1 MSSGPLK
8 IAVVAGEASSDLIG
22 ADLVRDLQRLHPAL
36 ECVAVGGQHL
46 RATGVQV
53 IQDNE
58 VFSVMGLAEVLKDL
72 PKLLKVKKQVVRD
85 ILAFKPDLFI
95 GVDSPDLNFSIA
107 KAMQKQGIPVVHY
120 VSPSVWAWRPG
131 RVHKM
136 ARFINGL
143 LTLFPFEVDCYKD
156 TGIDARFV
164 GHPLAKQIPLQ
175 VNRSDV
181 RARLGLS
188 DQPVLALLPGSRNR
202 EIRELT
208 PIFARTAQRLQQTN
222 QWQVVSS
229 NVSPEK
235 QQQVARLAAE
245 EGLKLSFVDDTSEL
259 LQTADFALLGS
270 GTVALEA
277 MLCQTPMVV
286 AYRISRLTWWLVKTF
301 RMMQLPY
308 YSLPNVLAGKFLVP
322 EVMQNDLTVANLV
335 QACEQVINH
344 PDREQLLAEFKHIH
358 QSLLTEQ
365 PDQAARTVLDMAEA
379 LC

>member
-1 MSSGPLK
+1 VRVL
-8 IAVVAGEASSDLIG
+8 VA
-22 ADLVRDLQRLHPAL
+22 
-36 ECVAVGGQHL
+36 
-46 RATGVQV
+46 
-53 IQDNE
+53 
-58 VFSVMGLAEVLKDL
+58 
-72 PKLLKVKKQVVRD
+72 
-85 ILAFKPDLFI
+85 
-95 GVDSPDLNFSIA
+95 
-107 KAMQKQGIPVVHY
+107 
-120 VSPSVWAWRPG
+120 
-131 RVHKM
+131 
-136 ARFINGL
+136 
-143 LTLFPFEVDCYKD
+143 
-156 TGIDARFV
+156 
-164 GHPLAKQIPLQ
+164 
-175 VNRSDV
+175 
-181 RARLGLS
+181 
-188 DQPVLALLPGSRNR
+188 GSRNR
-202 EIRELT
+202 DIRDVT
-208 PIFARTAQRLQQTN
+208 AVFARTEQRLQQTN
-222 QWQVVSS
+222 QWQVVSR